1 MQNKWGKQCPDVIQS
16 MLAAWDEIAKI
27 PGFSL
32 HELHV
37 KLSHEG
43 DTL

>member
-1 MQNKWGKQCPDVIQS
+1 
-16 MLAAWDEIAKI
+16 MLAAWDKIAKISKI

-37 KLSHEG
+37 KLSHGG